1 MERSSQLL
9 LTFLLNACWQ
19 VALIAAVAAFCD
31 WLLRQAAARHR
42 HWLWVTAL
50 VLSFGLPALTTSHLL
65 SGTDSAGL
73 RRPQVASQ
81 QATIAPTPFRQEKAL
96 DETMPLPAPLPIPPI
111 RMGRFIPINRGL
123 AAALVALYFLFLC
136 YRGLRLFGAWRKTRA
151 MRRSAYAVDPLE
163 PLQTTIRR
171 CQKALGVSW
180 VSIRCSPS
188 IAVPVTVG
196 TLKPL
201 IILPDHLLQEADAD
215 VLTSAIG
222 HELVHVRRR
231 DYLLNLI
238 YEFLYLPLS
247 YHPAA
252 ALVRR
257 RINQTREL
265 GCDELVTEKLL
276 APEVYARSLVQLAGA
291 AIPLRRSTTTITVGI
306 ADADI
311 LEERVMTMLKKSKP
325 HVGRKSCRKS
335 WMLVAATL
343 CFAVPC
349 MAAAPFALRININ
362 SQAAAA
368 IPQQNPSQTG
378 EGAQD
383 KVVLSTLGTN
393 TEAGTLVSW
402 LKRPGD
408 AVERGDAI
416 AVVTTNEGRIKA
428 EAPTSGVIEKLLVK
442 PGEKVSTGSVLAVIR
457 PQGPSAGWAIS
468 TAQQE
473 ERERKAAREGKVEYQ
488 GQVHTVQFSDGQEVR
503 SVTFQQEPSQQ
514 EREMKERIERLVNEA
529 REKNPTLSPEEAR
542 ARIGQMLKEA
552 EMKEERARAERES
565 QDPEVQ
571 AKRRAELEA
580 RAKRQAELAKEA
592 RIPMQQ
598 AIQIAS
604 NQYPGTVMESR
615 LVREFRDKVCYFLLI
630 LSDNGTE
637 TTTTRVFVNA
647 IDGSIINAMKQER

>member
-19 VALIAAVAAFCD
+19 IALIAAAAAFCD

-50 VLSFGLPALTTSHLL
+50 VLSLGFPALTTSRLL
-65 SGTDSAGL
+65 GSAFQGGPP
-73 RRPQVASQ
+73 RPRATARQAAITVIPFQ
-81 QATIAPTPFRQEKAL
+81 QETVLDRATS
-96 DETMPLPAPLPIPPI
+96 LPAPFPLPPK
-111 RMGRFIPINRGL
+111 RTGTFIPVNRGL

-136 YRGLRLFGAWRKTRA
+136 YRGFRLFRAWRKTGA

-163 PLQTTIRR
+163 QFQATIGR
-171 CQKALGVSW
+171 CQKAVGVTR
-180 VSIRCSPS
+180 VGIRCSPS
-188 IAVPVTVG
+188 ITVPVTVG

-201 IILPDHLLQEADAD
+201 IILPDHLLRESDVD

-231 DYLLNLI
+231 DYLLNLM
-238 YEFLYLPLS
+238 YELLYLPLS
-247 YHPAA
+247 FHPAA

-265 GCDELVTEKLL
+265 GCDELVAEKLL

-291 AIPLRRSTTTITVGI
+291 AIPLRRPTTTITVGI

-311 LEERVMTMLKKSKP
+311 LEERVMTMLKKSRP
-325 HVGRKSCRKS
+325 DVGRKGCRKS

-349 MAAAPFALRININ
+349 VAAAPFTLRVNIN
-362 SQAAAA
+362 SQVAAAT
-368 IPQQNPSQTG
+368 PQQSPGQKEKN
-378 EGAQD
+378 AQD
-383 KVVLSTLGTN
+383 KVVPSTLGTN

-408 AVERGDAI
+408 TVERGDAI

-428 EAPTSGVIEKLLVK
+428 EAHTSGVIEKLLVK
-442 PGEKVSTGSVLAVIR
+442 PGEKVATNTVLAVIR
-457 PQGPSAGWAIS
+457 PQELPVGWAIS

-473 ERERKAAREGKVEYQ
+473 ERERKAESEGKAEYQ
-488 GQVHTVQFSDGQEVR
+488 GKVYSVRLSDGQEAR
-503 SVTFQQEPSQQ
+503 TVTLQQDSSQR
-514 EREMKERIERLVNEA
+514 ERELKERIERMVNEA

-542 ARIGQMLKEA
+542 ARIEQTLKEA
-552 EMKEERARAERES
+552 EMNLERARAERES
-565 QDPEVQ
+565 QNPELI
-571 AKRRAELEA
+571 AHRRAEREA
-580 RAKRQAELAKEA
+580 MAKRQAELAKEA
-592 RIPMQQ
+592 RITMQQ
-598 AIQIAS
+598 AIQIAT

-615 LVREFRDKVCYFLLI
+615 LVREFQDKVCYFLLI

-637 TTTTRVFVNA
+637 TATTRVFVNA
-647 IDGSIINAMKQER
+647 IDGSVINATKQER

>member
-291 AIPLRRSTTTITVGI
+291 AIPLRRPTTTITVGI

-325 HVGRKSCRKS
+325 NVGRKSCRKS
-335 WMLVAATL
+335 WMLVAATI

-349 MAAAPFALRININ
+349 LAAAPFALRININ
-362 SQAAAA
+362 SQVAAA
-368 IPQQNPSQTG
+368 IPQQNLSQKE

-383 KVVLSTLGTN
+383 KVVLSTLGAN
-393 TEAGTLVSW
+393 TKAGTLVSW

-408 AVERGDAI
+408 AVERGEAI

-428 EAPTSGVIEKLLVK
+428 EAHTSGVIEKLLVQ
-442 PGEKVSTGSVLAVIR
+442 PGEKVSTGAALAVIR
-457 PQGPSAGWAIS
+457 PQEPPVGYAIS

-488 GQVHTVQFSDGQEVR
+488 GQVYTVRLSDDGQEAR
-503 SVTFQQEPSQQ
+503 TVTFQQELSQR
-514 EREMKERIERLVNEA
+514 ERELKERIERMVNEA

-542 ARIGQMLKEA
+542 VIERAMKEA
-552 EMKEERARAERES
+552 EMKQERARAEMES
-565 QDPEVQ
+565 QNPELI
-571 AKRRAELEA
+571 AHRRAEREA
-580 RAKRQAELAKEA
+580 MAKRQAELVKEA

-598 AIQIAS
+598 AIQIATS
-604 NQYPGTVMESR
+604 QYPGTVLESR
-615 LVREFRDKVCYFLLI
+615 LVREFRDQVCYALTI
-630 LSDNGTE
+630 LYDNGAE
-637 TTTTRVFVNA
+637 TTTTRVFVSA
-647 IDGSIINAMKQER
+647 VDGTIINAMKQER